1 MSPAISVVLFD
12 LDDTLTD
19 AAQFGATVLAD
30 AAKRYGYDL
39 EIDAIRAYPGVRY
52 EPQLVQQFHIDPS
65 EAAAIYQAYVRL
77 YNGMM
82 RGALQPQPGASELLH
97 ALAARD
103 VRMGLVTNKVEALA
117 RDVLAMFGWESLIG
131 TIAGQDSYTFRKPD
145 PRIALEA
152 LTILDGRPEAAAFVG
167 DTESD
172 MECARGAQIATV
184 IGMLSTTPGERLT
197 EAGAT
202 HLCTS
207 LDEVLAIVMG

>member
-97 ALAARD
+97 ALAVGGEQRVRRID
-103 VRMGLVTNKVEALA
+103 VSVENVHCQPQAQDYGMGLLNYLA
-117 RDVLAMFGWESLIG
+117 ARPSPQLCGIARLAGHLIS
-131 TIAGQDSYTFRKPD
+131 IK
-145 PRIALEA
+145 
-152 LTILDGRPEAAAFVG
+152 
-167 DTESD
+167 
-172 MECARGAQIATV
+172 
-184 IGMLSTTPGERLT
+184 
-197 EAGAT
+197 
-202 HLCTS
+202 
-207 LDEVLAIVMG
+207 